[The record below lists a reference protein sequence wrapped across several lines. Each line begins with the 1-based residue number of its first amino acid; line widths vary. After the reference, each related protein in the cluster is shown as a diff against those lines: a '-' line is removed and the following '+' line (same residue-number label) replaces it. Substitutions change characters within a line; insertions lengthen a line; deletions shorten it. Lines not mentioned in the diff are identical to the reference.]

1 MSGTS
6 GINRL
11 MLLALS
17 VALTGMVV
25 ACSNQTERKMDQAQ
39 DSAAVAMDKSA
50 EAAGS
55 AAQDAAEV
63 TREAG
68 ATVAN
73 SAESAAEAVGEAVE
87 QGGRAADA
95 AVETMDVK
103 TALLAD
109 RSVDASRIDVD
120 TDHINKVVM
129 LKGWVKT
136 AAEKDAAGRIAA
148 KEAEGYRVD
157 NQLKV
162 GK

>member
-6 GINRL
+6 GNSRL
-11 MLLALS
+11 LLLALS
-17 VALTGMVV
+17 VAVTGLVV
-25 ACSNQTERKMDQAQ
+25 ACSNQTERKVDQAQ

-68 ATVAN
+68 AAAAN
-73 SAESAAEAVGEAVE
+73 SAENTAEAVGEVVE

-109 RSVDASRIDVD
+109 HSVDASRIDVD
-120 TDHINKVVM
+120 TDPIMKVVV
-129 LKGWVKT
+129 LKGWVMT

-148 KEAEGYRVD
+148 KEADGYRVD